1 MPKKFLDCDPWGR
14 QNSSHLCVVLDI
26 SFYPLLLTFSI
37 HLQHLTELQDEC
49 LNMNFD
55 GEETPLNPASDF
67 SPEEEQQC
75 DAEVEKITGT
85 TDGSLAPGKLLPSKQ
100 FPPSPSSAEAVTL
113 NNNNNNRK
121 DSMNSPPDVE
131 CVEQNTNPKSSH
143 SYQGNNQQDRNNV
156 HGNHLDNSGNNVGSV
171 PGVSDDCSTNINA
184 PSSAT
189 TQQHGLKDD
198 VIEQKHG
205 GGTSQQVLANTKNIE
220 RDESFD
226 SLSEATEH
234 FV

>member
-1 MPKKFLDCDPWGR
+1 MD
-14 QNSSHLCVVLDI
+14 
-26 SFYPLLLTFSI
+26 
-37 HLQHLTELQDEC
+37 
-49 LNMNFD
+49 FD

-85 TDGSLAPGKLLPSKQ
+85 NADGLLPPGKLQPSKQ
-100 FPPSPSSAEAVTL
+100 FLPSPGSAEAVTL

-121 DSMNSPPDVE
+121 DSMNSPPEVE
-131 CVEQNTNPKSSH
+131 CVEQNTNPVSSH
-143 SYQGNNQQDRNNV
+143 GYQGNNQQGRNSV
-156 HGNHLDNSGNNVGSV
+156 HGNDLDNSINSV
-171 PGVSDDCSTNINA
+171 GVSDDCSTNINEL
-184 PSSAT
+184 SSAT
-189 TQQHGLKDD
+189 TQHGLKDD
-198 VIEQKHG
+198 VIDQTHG
-205 GGTSQQVLANTKNIE
+205 GGTSQQVFANTKNIE

>member
-1 MPKKFLDCDPWGR
+1 MCTA
-14 QNSSHLCVVLDI
+14 CVILEQLDI
-26 SFYPLLLTFSI
+26 SFYSLLSPYIFTTF
-37 HLQHLTELQDEC
+37 ELQDEC

-85 TDGSLAPGKLLPSKQ
+85 NTDVLLAPGKLQPSKQ

-113 NNNNNNRK
+113 NNNNNNGK
-121 DSMNSPPDVE
+121 DSMNSPPDLE
-131 CVEQNTNPKSSH
+131 CLEPNTNPISSH

-156 HGNHLDNSGNNVGSV
+156 HSNHLDNSGNSVGSV
-171 PGVSDDCSTNINA
+171 PGVSDDCSTNNA

-189 TQQHGLKDD
+189 TQQHD

>member
-1 MPKKFLDCDPWGR
+1 
-14 QNSSHLCVVLDI
+14 
-26 SFYPLLLTFSI
+26 
-37 HLQHLTELQDEC
+37 
-49 LNMNFD
+49 MNADFE

-85 TDGSLAPGKLLPSKQ
+85 DALLAPADKPEQSKQ
-100 FPPSPSSAEAVTL
+100 LTPSPSSAEAVTL

-121 DSMNSPPDVE
+121 DSMNSAPDVDSALQ
-131 CVEQNTNPKSSH
+131 QNTNGVS
-143 SYQGNNQQDRNNV
+143 V
-156 HGNHLDNSGNNVGSV
+156 HGNHLDNSSSSIGSM
-171 PGVSDDCSTNINA
+171 PGVSDDCSTNTNA
-184 PSSAT
+184 PSPILTHHS
-189 TQQHGLKDD
+189 LKDD
-198 VIEQKHG
+198 VVDQARE
-205 GGTSQQVLANTKNIE
+205 GGTSQQVLANAKNIE